1 MVEIWSDQGPDN
13 IPNPVLEHVYEYVCE
28 LLGTDVKSDNT
39 IHRYTTAFET
49 HGILDSDLTGRG
61 RNKGMYKQYRL
72 NRDAGLL
79 IETIMENDESLEELF
94 DDRELISATATE
106 KLKKFNSKNRPY
118 FTFQQPPP
126 YSYSDPGFHFSTTPP
141 YPAPTRVSLSTTP
154 PYSYSDPCF
163 HFSTTPLSLPR
174 LGFHFSTT
182 PSLFYSRSMFSFFNN
197 PSLFLLRSMFSLF
210 NNPSPILTPIHVFT
224 FNNPLPILT
233 PIHVSLFNNPS
244 LFSF

>member
-1 MVEIWSDQGPDN
+1 MCVRVVKKLNAINYLKLLISTIQLKRTVLLSLAMVEIWSDQGPDN

-79 IETIMENDESLEELF
+79 IETIMVNDESLEELF

-106 KLKKFNSKNRPY
+106 KLKNSILKIDHISLFNNPHLFFGES
-118 FTFQQPPP
+118 
-126 YSYSDPGFHFSTTPP
+126 GFHFSTTPP
-141 YPAPTRVSLSTTP
+141 YS
-154 PYSYSDPCF
+154 
-163 HFSTTPLSLPR
+163 
-174 LGFHFSTT
+174 
-182 PSLFYSRSMFSFFNN
+182 
-197 PSLFLLRSMFSLF
+197 
-210 NNPSPILTPIHVFT
+210 
-224 FNNPLPILT
+224 
-233 PIHVSLFNNPS
+233 
-244 LFSF
+244 